1 MFVTKKGKVMLI
13 SCIVVFLISILLNL
27 FMLYNKDYIIFYGTD
42 KKIKTANSTN
52 AVLATHQSEAVPNKE
67 SAIEIAKAYINKTM
81 RFKSKDSEPYRAIYN
96 EQYNMWV
103 VYGTVPKGSDG
114 IAYYVIID
122 KKAGTLISLGGV

>member
-1 MFVTKKGKVMLI
+1 MFVTKKGKVILI

-42 KKIKTANSTN
+42 KKIKTANSSNT
-52 AVLATHQSEAVPNKE
+52 VLATHQSEAVPDEE

-103 VYGTVPKGSDG
+103 VYGTVPKGADG